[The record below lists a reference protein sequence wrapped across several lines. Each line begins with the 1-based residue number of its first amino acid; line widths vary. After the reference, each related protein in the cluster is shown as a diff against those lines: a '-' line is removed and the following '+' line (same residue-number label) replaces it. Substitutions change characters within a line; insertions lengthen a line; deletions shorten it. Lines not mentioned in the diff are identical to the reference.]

1 MRTAHGRF
9 WRRAQ
14 ASLASTRRDALGLR
28 EPAFDPGAFFR
39 CELMPMSV
47 IEQPY
52 ADGVIVKRSFE
63 VRCRWQT
70 VEMLGISEVDRI
82 IVDGRTLRIQ
92 SIINRDNDYMEAQI
106 LAEEI
111 N

>member
-14 ASLASTRRDALGLR
+14 ASLASVRRDALGLR
-28 EPAFDPGAFFR
+28 EPAFTAGAYFR

-52 ADGVIVKRSFE
+52 ADGVIVKRTFE

-70 VEMLGISEVDRI
+70 VEMLGITEVDRI

-92 SIINRDNDYMEAQI
+92 SIINRENDFKEAQI

>member
-1 MRTAHGRF
+1 MRTAHGRY

-14 ASLASTRRDALGLR
+14 ASLASVRRDALGLR
-28 EPAFDPGAFFR
+28 EPAFTAGAFFR

-70 VEMLGISEVDRI
+70 LEMLGISEVDRI

-92 SIINRDNDYMEAQI
+92 SIINRENDYKEAVI